1 MTGGNLLTRM
11 THQFSPASSLQV
23 QAYYDYTRRRVPL
36 QYRALRHTF
45 DLDVQQRLQHG
56 RHEIVFGGGAR
67 ASDGDDLGDGPGFFF
82 EPRTRLSTLFSAFV
96 QDEVAVV
103 TDRLFLTGGA
113 KIERNDFSGVELQP
127 TARVRWSPDDVHTIW
142 GAVSRAVRMPTRF
155 DTDLRIRLGN
165 TGRLL
170 ITGSDAFVSENV
182 VAYEAGYRTRPA
194 TWMSVDIAAFANRY
208 TDLRSQELPEVPGEP
223 IVLSNTLTARTSGVE
238 VSATAQVGARLLM
251 SGSYSYL
258 RERFGRAPGSRDI
271 TGGASEAND
280 PSHIGR
286 VRASLDLATH
296 LELDAT
302 IWFAS
307 ALPAP
312 AVPGYAE
319 MNLRFGWRPR
329 PAFDLSIIGQHLL
342 HDRHQQFAA
351 GTPREYVARG
361 VHVLA
366 TWTF

>member
-1 MTGGNLLTRM
+1 
-11 THQFSPASSLQV
+11 
-23 QAYYDYTRRRVPL
+23 
-36 QYRALRHTF
+36 
-45 DLDVQQRLQHG
+45 
-56 RHEIVFGGGAR
+56 
-67 ASDGDDLGDGPGFFF
+67 
-82 EPRTRLSTLFSAFV
+82 LFSAFV
-96 QDEVAVV
+96 QDEVAVL
-103 TDRLFLTGGA
+103 TNRLFVTGGA

-127 TARVRWSPDDVHTIW
+127 TARIRWTPNDIHTLW

-170 ITGSDAFVSENV
+170 ITGSDDFDSENV
-182 VAYEAGYRTRPA
+182 VAHEAGYRTRPTA
-194 TWMSVDIAAFANRY
+194 WLSVDVAAFANRY
-208 TDLRSQELPEVPGEP
+208 TDLRSQELPQVPGDP

-238 VSATAQVGARLLM
+238 ISATAQAGARLQLR
-251 SGSYSYL
+251 GSYSFL

-271 TGGASEAND
+271 TGGTSEAND
-280 PSHIGR
+280 PSHIGA
-286 VRASLDLATH
+286 VRSALDLPSN

-319 MNLRFGWRPR
+319 MNLRLGWRPR
-329 PAFDLSIIGQHLL
+329 PAFDLSVIGQHLL
-342 HDRHQQFAA
+342 HDRHQEFAA
-351 GTPREYVARG
+351 GTPREYVSRG